1 MKPKRIVMQRGLIA
15 KATITIN
22 APVERVWDALVN
34 PGIIKQYMFGTEVVS
49 DWEEGSPIVWKG
61 EWQGKK

>member
-15 KATITIN
+15 KATITIS

-34 PGIIKQYMFGTEVVS
+34 PGIIKQ
-49 DWEEGSPIVWKG
+49 
-61 EWQGKK
+61 